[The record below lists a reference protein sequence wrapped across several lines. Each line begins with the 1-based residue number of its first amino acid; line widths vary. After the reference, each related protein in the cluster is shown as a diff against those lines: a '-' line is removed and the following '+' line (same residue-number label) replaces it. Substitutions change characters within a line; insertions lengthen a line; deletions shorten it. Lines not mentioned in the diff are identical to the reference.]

1 MNPAVAH
8 DALRAE
14 LGAPPPKGL
23 AAKLT
28 DDESAHLAAT
38 IHAAR
43 EHQRATLAAAGEAAF
58 RHIPRLLRGPIRKL
72 VGG

>member
-1 MNPAVAH
+1 MAH

-23 AAKLT
+23 AAQLS
-28 DDESAHLAAT
+28 DEESERLATT

-43 EHQRATLAAAGEAAF
+43 EHQRAALAQAGEAAF
-58 RHIPRLLRGPIRKL
+58 NHIPRLLRGPIRRL
-72 VGG
+72 VGA